1 VIAARSW
8 VTLDQSVGGRFGYT
22 PDPEGARAFLA
33 ELGDK
38 TQLAALLLVMFQN
51 LLMVVC
57 LHAVAYWIFPRLGS
71 PISEP
76 PEALRALVSLD
87 PL

>member
-1 VIAARSW
+1 V
-8 VTLDQSVGGRFGYT
+8 
-22 PDPEGARAFLA
+22 
-33 ELGDK
+33 
-38 TQLAALLLVMFQN
+38 QLAALLLVVFQN